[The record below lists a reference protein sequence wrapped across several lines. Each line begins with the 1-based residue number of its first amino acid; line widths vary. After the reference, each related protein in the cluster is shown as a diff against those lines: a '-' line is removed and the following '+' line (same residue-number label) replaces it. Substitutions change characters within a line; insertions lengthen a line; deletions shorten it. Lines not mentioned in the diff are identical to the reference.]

1 MFRWNHSLLCP
12 VMLPKRKLGQHAPL
26 ALDNRSRL
34 PAPSSS
40 WAETTAEW
48 LPRALTSAASLPGR
62 RRRVGPQAVKPHL
75 PAKLTS
81 QLLPQSLWLSL
92 RGLCLSPSSVLSYSS
107 YPPNILC
114 TYLLFVHCQ
123 TPPLECQL
131 QRDRDFGSLFFSLT
145 VSLVLGLVLRTR
157 TSTKDT
163 VT

>member
-1 MFRWNHSLLCP
+1 MCCWNHSILCP

-26 ALDNRSRL
+26 ALDDRTRL

-40 WAETTAEW
+40 WAEATAEW
-48 LPRALTSAASLPGR
+48 LPRFDLSCFPSGGGR
-62 RRRVGPQAVKPHL
+62 HVGPQAVKPHL

-81 QLLPQSLWLSL
+81 QLFPQSLWLSL

-131 QRDRDFGSLFFSLT
+131 QQYRDRDFRSLFFSLT

-157 TSTKDT
+157 TSTKD
-163 VT
+163 